1 MTIIVDGRG
10 EDSLYSS
17 TTGGQ
22 AARPRECTR
31 ETSGDGRLESNEN
44 GFGEMAGRGGALH
57 SSTRVLPLA
66 RDPGVALIIR
76 ATSRVRLRQR
86 RLTAPPGVP
95 SHRRVTINTGLF

>member
-44 GFGEMAGRGGALH
+44 GFGGEWLGGEARCTRALV
-57 SSTRVLPLA
+57 SYPSREIPGWLLLYERRPAYVCASGGLLLPRV
-66 RDPGVALIIR
+66 
-76 ATSRVRLRQR
+76 S
-86 RLTAPPGVP
+86 RLTDE
-95 SHRRVTINTGLF
+95 